1 MDNNF
6 ISALKDTESSFTK
19 KISLIEKYINEFSL
33 SNSTNQQKLLSK
45 IKLEFDSMKTDL
57 KLMKT
62 DIMNLVQE
70 ENRSS
75 WQEKYCSFKSQK
87 EQIENK
93 ISKLKIGTNDSSNF
107 KDEEDYMNLNK
118 KVDLNK
124 LSCEQVMKRGDKILE
139 EDDKSLQNMIKT
151 LNKGRDMMK
160 ETNKQLYK
168 LMEDTDRIN
177 QELNEMD
184 GSLNRTKKTISYMNK
199 IA

>member
-6 ISALKDTESSFTK
+6 ISALRDTESSFTK

-168 LMEDTDRIN
+168 QMEDMDRIN

>member
-124 LSCEQVMKRGDKILE
+124 LSCEQVMKRGDKMLE

-168 LMEDTDRIN
+168 QMEDMDRIN

>member
-107 KDEEDYMNLNK
+107 KDEEDYMNLDK

-168 LMEDTDRIN
+168 QMEDMDRIN

>member
-6 ISALKDTESSFTK
+6 ISALKDTESSFTN

-168 LMEDTDRIN
+168 QMEDMDRIN

>member
-19 KISLIEKYINEFSL
+19 KISLIEKYIKEFSL

-168 LMEDTDRIN
+168 QMEDMDRIN

>member
-168 LMEDTDRIN
+168 QMEDMDRIN

-184 GSLNRTKKTISYMNK
+184 GSLNRTKKTINYMNK

>member
-6 ISALKDTESSFTK
+6 ISALRDTESSFTK
-19 KISLIEKYINEFSL
+19 KISLIEKNINEFSL

-168 LMEDTDRIN
+168 QMEDMDRIN

>member
-168 LMEDTDRIN
+168 QMEDMDRIN

>member
-124 LSCEQVMKRGDKILE
+124 LSCEQVMKRGDKILK

-168 LMEDTDRIN
+168 QMEDMDRIN

-184 GSLNRTKKTISYMNK
+184 GSLNRTKKTISYMSK

>member
-6 ISALKDTESSFTK
+6 ISALKDTENSFTK

-107 KDEEDYMNLNK
+107 KDEEDYMNLDK

-168 LMEDTDRIN
+168 QMEDMDKIN

>member
-93 ISKLKIGTNDSSNF
+93 ISKLKIGTKDSSNF

-168 LMEDTDRIN
+168 QMEDMDRIN

>member
-1 MDNNF
+1 MDKNF

-168 LMEDTDRIN
+168 QMEDMDRIN

>member
-19 KISLIEKYINEFSL
+19 KISLIEKNINEFSL

-160 ETNKQLYK
+160 ETNKQLYTQ
-168 LMEDTDRIN
+168 MEDMDRIN

>member
-139 EDDKSLQNMIKT
+139 EDDKSLENMIKT

-168 LMEDTDRIN
+168 QMEDMDRIN

>member
-124 LSCEQVMKRGDKILE
+124 LSCEQVMKRGDRILE

-168 LMEDTDRIN
+168 QMEDMDRIN

>member
-139 EDDKSLQNMIKT
+139 EDDKSLQNIIKT

-168 LMEDTDRIN
+168 QMEDMDRIN

>member
-93 ISKLKIGTNDSSNF
+93 ISKLKIGANDSSNF
-107 KDEEDYMNLNK
+107 KDEEDYINLNK

-168 LMEDTDRIN
+168 QMEDMDRIN

>member
-168 LMEDTDRIN
+168 QMEDMDRIDG
-177 QELNEMD
+177 ELNEID
-184 GSLNRTKKTISYMNK
+184 GSLNRAKKTITYMNK

>member
-168 LMEDTDRIN
+168 QMEDMDRIN

-184 GSLNRTKKTISYMNK
+184 GSLNRTKKMISYMNK

>member
-93 ISKLKIGTNDSSNF
+93 ISKLKIGTNDSSNL

-168 LMEDTDRIN
+168 QMEDMDRIN

>member
-45 IKLEFDSMKTDL
+45 IKIEFDSMKTDL

-168 LMEDTDRIN
+168 QMEDMDRIN

>member
-93 ISKLKIGTNDSSNF
+93 ISKLKIGANDSSNF

-168 LMEDTDRIN
+168 QMEDMDRIN

>member
-1 MDNNF
+1 MDNNI

-168 LMEDTDRIN
+168 QMVDMDRIN

-184 GSLNRTKKTISYMNK
+184 GSLKRTKKTISYMNK

>member
-160 ETNKQLYK
+160 ETNKQLHK
-168 LMEDTDRIN
+168 QMEDMDRIN

>member
-93 ISKLKIGTNDSSNF
+93 ISKLEIGTNDSSNF

-168 LMEDTDRIN
+168 QMEDMDRIN

>member
-160 ETNKQLYK
+160 ETNKQLYTQ
-168 LMEDTDRIN
+168 MEDMDRIN

>member
-33 SNSTNQQKLLSK
+33 SNSINQQKLLSK

-168 LMEDTDRIN
+168 QMEDMDRIN

>member
-70 ENRSS
+70 ENRAS

-168 LMEDTDRIN
+168 QMEDMDRIN

>member
-70 ENRSS
+70 ENRTS

-168 LMEDTDRIN
+168 QMEDMDRIN

>member
-70 ENRSS
+70 GNRSS

-151 LNKGRDMMK
+151 LNKGRDMLK

-168 LMEDTDRIN
+168 QMEDMDRIN

>member
-93 ISKLKIGTNDSSNF
+93 ISKLKIGTNNSSNF

-168 LMEDTDRIN
+168 QMEDMDRIN

>member
-151 LNKGRDMMK
+151 LNKGRDMLK

-168 LMEDTDRIN
+168 QMEDMDRIN